1 MTQEK
6 FLSTV
11 VQRKNMMCALLKTA
25 TDPQRFIEDSKQKDL
40 QQYDDDISYLVE
52 LFYDS
57 IAIDFKQQMKESI
70 KWANK
75 SKI

>member
-11 VQRKNMMCALLKTA
+11 IHRKNMMCALLKTA
-25 TDPQRFIEDSKQKDL
+25 TDPQRFLEDSKQKDL
-40 QQYDDDISYLVE
+40 QQCDDDISYLVE

-57 IAIDFKQQMKESI
+57 IAIDFKYGILEETV
-70 KWANK
+70 
-75 SKI
+75 